1 MTTQAVSDLVQ
12 AAAPLDEEKVRAF
25 MQTEAAKYHPN
36 WWWKFGDWANRHP
49 YLLLMCFL
57 VVMGVKLFITDKP
70 LGLDAI
76 TDAFFV
82 GLIVVGGPFFFA
94 SGFERGPAKWYVPA
108 PGAVRLCLD
117 DERMAR
123 LREEYPGVSC
133 EVETLQQTTHRRSQ
147 SFATVVWLVLPN
159 PDGRPLR
166 RGMSAWSASPA

>member
-1 MTTQAVSDLVQ
+1 MTKAVSDLVQ

-25 MQTEAAKYHPN
+25 MRAEAAKYNPN
-36 WWWKFGDWANRHP
+36 WWWKFSNWANRHP

-57 VVMGVKLFITDKP
+57 AVMGVKFFISDKSF
-70 LGLDAI
+70 GLDAM

-82 GLIVVGGPFFFA
+82 GLILVGGPFWTA
-94 SGFERGPAKWYVPA
+94 SHFEKGPAEWYVPQ

-117 DERMAR
+117 DERMAH
-123 LREEYPGVSC
+123 LRVQYPDVSF
-133 EVETLQQTTHRRSQ
+133 EVETLQRTTHRRSL

-159 PDGRPLR
+159 PDGSPLR